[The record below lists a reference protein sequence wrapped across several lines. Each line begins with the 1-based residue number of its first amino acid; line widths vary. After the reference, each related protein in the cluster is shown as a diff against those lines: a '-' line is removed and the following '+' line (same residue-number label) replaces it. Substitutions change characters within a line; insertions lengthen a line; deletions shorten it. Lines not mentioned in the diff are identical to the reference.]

1 MSVMKST
8 WRVECADSACPASE
22 VPICPE
28 AEGMAPTEHTSMK
41 TSTPSVIFDL
51 ETGERGYTQSM
62 QRAVS
67 HRHVLHYNRGMPDV
81 KSLSAGNMGRVQTK
95 GGILLTLLA
104 EL

>member
-51 ETGERGYTQSM
+51 ETGEREYTQ
-62 QRAVS
+62 RAAETTV
-67 HRHVLHYNRGMPDV
+67 YPTGMYTYAAFTTEEC
-81 KSLSAGNMGRVQTK
+81 LSAIRVICCNHK
-95 GGILLTLLA
+95 RLWY
-104 EL
+104 

>member
-28 AEGMAPTEHTSMK
+28 AEGMAPTEHISMK

-51 ETGERGYTQSM
+51 ETGER
-62 QRAVS
+62 
-67 HRHVLHYNRGMPDV
+67 
-81 KSLSAGNMGRVQTK
+81 
-95 GGILLTLLA
+95 
-104 EL
+104 

>member
-51 ETGERGYTQSM
+51 DTGERGYTQSM
-62 QRAVS
+62 Q
-67 HRHVLHYNRGMPDV
+67 
-81 KSLSAGNMGRVQTK
+81 SLPKEVIFHK
-95 GGILLTLLA
+95 GGDTRKQVS
-104 EL
+104 